1 MKFNVQHMG
10 AEQHVELSWLSGI
23 TNAAELLRIATLEV
37 GESIILQ
44 RGSARRLAGR
54 QDRSPARHATGALLV
69 AYKKLGL
76 PIIQQSQLSARRA
89 GAEVL

>member
-10 AEQHVELSWLSGI
+10 AEQDVELSWLSGI

-44 RGSARRLAGR
+44 RGSAR
-54 QDRSPARHATGALLV
+54 P
-69 AYKKLGL
+69 
-76 PIIQQSQLSARRA
+76 RA
-89 GAEVL
+89 GEPVHVTRVS

>member
-37 GESIILQ
+37 GESIIL
-44 RGSARRLAGR
+44 RCGSVRLRA
-54 QDRSPARHATGALLV
+54 
-69 AYKKLGL
+69 
-76 PIIQQSQLSARRA
+76 SAPVHVTR
-89 GAEVL
+89 VS